1 MTATPMTGVAVTVVI
16 LAAWCGGSGTVGTRD
31 RLRQQAWPSLRQAR
45 LPESRRPRAGE
56 IL

>member
-1 MTATPMTGVAVTVVI
+1 MTATPMTGVAMIVVI
-16 LAAWCGGSGTVGTRD
+16 LAAGCGGSGTVGTRD